1 MCSSD
6 LINCFLNESMY
17 FLEEQDFEKMSAK
30 DIFSKMKNIQN
41 SLLSSITANYN
52 LNKNELEVVDDYKRI
67 IFASFYPN
75 VMLWINLIT
84 RHKWENKVIEL
95 LEIICEF

>member
-1 MCSSD
+1 
-6 LINCFLNESMY
+6 
-17 FLEEQDFEKMSAK
+17 
-30 DIFSKMKNIQN
+30 MKNIQN
-41 SLLSSITANYN
+41 SLLSLITANYN

-67 IFASFYPN
+67 IFASFYLS